1 MSRILVI
8 AGTDSSGGA
17 GLSRDIAMAES
28 LDCRVSPV
36 VTAVTVQTNT
46 ALIASHPVPPEIIAA
61 QIQAAFDA
69 PGETPKAVK
78 IGMIGTPEAALH
90 VLRALPTD
98 VPVVLDPVLKSS
110 SGGVLMTLETLA
122 PLLPRITLLT
132 PNLEESARLSNRTPS
147 QDIGALAE
155 QAQIL
160 LATGPGAV
168 LIKGGHATGEKS
180 LDHLFW
186 RSGHKVYSAP
196 RLAGSKRGT
205 GCSLA
210 TAITCGLAQGEPL
223 QQACA
228 SAKIRLGQWL
238 AKE

>member
-1 MSRILVI
+1 MSRIMVI

-28 LDCRVSPV
+28 LNCSVSPV

-46 ALIASHPVPPEIIAA
+46 ALIATHPVPPAIIAA
-61 QIQAAFDA
+61 QIEAAFDVS
-69 PGETPKAVK
+69 GEIPKAVK
-78 IGMIGTPEAALH
+78 IGMIGAPEAALQ
-90 VLRALPTD
+90 VLQALPVG

-132 PNLEESARLSNRTPS
+132 PNLEESAKLSNHTLS
-147 QDIGALAE
+147 QNTGALAE

-160 LATGPGAV
+160 LATGLGAV

-186 RSGHKVYSAP
+186 RSGHKVYGAP
-196 RLAGSKRGT
+196 RMARSKRGT

-210 TAITCGLAQGEPL
+210 TAITCGLAKGEPL
-223 QQACA
+223 QRACA
-228 SAKIRLGQWL
+228 SAKIILGQWL
-238 AKE
+238 ANE